1 MAQESRLAITIDSR
15 SAKRNADDLTA
26 SLEKMERAGDGAAS
40 TTEGLSSS
48 LDEQRKELSQLLGQ
62 INPTVAALGRLDD
75 MQEKLAKFKKSGVVE
90 SDTFVEYT
98 NRINTMREALGDT
111 SDGMNRAGMSAKA
124 YQAALRGLPAQ
135 FTDIAVSLQ
144 AGQAPLTVFLQQGGQ
159 LKDMFGGV
167 GPAAKAMGGYILDL
181 INPLTVAAAAA
192 ATLGVVFYDVEKQIS
207 AFNASL
213 FQGGANS
220 GQTVESLAEIAKSA
234 ASLTGNLSSAKDAV
248 TALAAAGRT
257 SEIQFRNLA
266 QAATAVS
273 RFTGQSAADV
283 GKAFGDLGDN
293 ATKAAQKISSEYG
306 LLTAAQYEVIRGL
319 DEQGKRQQALD
330 TLSESL
336 NKNAQE
342 RLRRYRES
350 LSEIE
355 RDWQDIGTAIS
366 NAYSQVKGELFP
378 DDAKQMEIAQRI
390 LDTRKEGGFVGAL
403 SNLFSFGDNTNQ
415 ALREQ
420 IKLITERRGAAAAAA
435 KAEAEITT
443 REQRRIETSKQLAD
457 LAKSARTQTQK
468 LQDDLKDLD
477 KTKAESI
484 KNGGFGAKEEAD
496 YAKARKN
503 IEQEIADIKA
513 REAKKN
519 APKNVNRG
527 VAEAENT
534 FARLYG
540 QYDPAAQAARA
551 LTKEQGQLDLAL
563 SKGKITQEE
572 YSKALAQASINYAAA
587 IKGAQGLTA
596 VEQYRAQLQKQL
608 ANERDQYAL
617 DAASIG
623 MGDLQASRM
632 QQRLNLEMQT
642 NDRLLQLQTELAN
655 ATDEKQRQ
663 ALQGQI
669 DAINE
674 FLPQQLAAM
683 QAGWAQ
689 MDQAMLNPIN
699 GWTAAV
705 QNFGN
710 QARDIAGQTQSI
722 FSSAFNTISTDITDA
737 IMSGQ
742 LSMSTLGDIAS
753 NVVREIIA
761 GFVKMGVQMALNA
774 ALNATLGTAAAGQS
788 MILAGTTATA
798 WAPAAA
804 MASLATLGANSVP
817 AAAALTST
825 TALASS
831 LAVIPGFATG
841 GYVSG
846 AGTGTSDSIMARLS
860 DGEFVVNATATKRNR
875 ALLEAINSNERV
887 SVAGGGGSVVSAQS
901 SAQGGGAQANQVIHQ
916 VTIENYSQSQ
926 IETRTDSDGR
936 LRVIVQAAV
945 DEISGQLASGYGP
958 VVDAGEGAYG
968 WKRQGA

>member
-124 YQAALRGLPAQ
+124 YQAAMRGLPAQ

-234 ASLTGNLSSAKDAV
+234 ASLTGSLSSAKDAV

-273 RFTGQSAADV
+273 KFTGQSAADV

-443 REQRRIETSKQLAD
+443 REQLRIEASKQLAD

-587 IKGAQGLTA
+587 IKGAKGLTA
-596 VEQYRAQLQKQL
+596 AEQYRAQLERQL
-608 ANERDQYAL
+608 QTDREENRVN
-617 DAASIG
+617 AAAVG
-623 MGDLQASRM
+623 TGDLQAERARSQIQLVRDTNTTI
-632 QQRLNLEMQT
+632 QNLMTER
-642 NDRLLQLQTELAN
+642 DRTESER
-655 ATDEKQRQ
+655 EKQ
-663 ALQGQI
+663 ALQRQI
-669 DAINE
+669 DLQRE
-674 FLPQQLAAM
+674 YLPQRIAEM
-683 QAGWAQ
+683 QNGWAQ

-722 FSSAFNTISTDITDA
+722 FSSAFNNISTDITDA

-742 LSMSTLGDIAS
+742 LSFSTLGDIAS
-753 NVVREIIA
+753 NVVREIIT
-761 GFVKMGVQMALNA
+761 GFVRMGVQMALNA

-825 TALASS
+825 TALATS

-860 DGEFVVNATATKRNR
+860 DGEFVVNAAATKRNR

-887 SVAGGGGSVVSAQS
+887 SFASENLSVTKGSKGRTEGQQSDGGGRPVTV
-901 SAQGGGAQANQVIHQ
+901 NQVFNVNGDVSPQ
-916 VTIENYSQSQ
+916 TVAMIEQMGMRVAKSFQQDINRNGPMMQS
-926 IETRTDSDGR
+926 IRKK
-936 LRVIVQAAV
+936 I
-945 DEISGQLASGYGP
+945 
-958 VVDAGEGAYG
+958 
-968 WKRQGA
+968 

>member
-124 YQAALRGLPAQ
+124 YQAAMRGLPAQ

-234 ASLTGNLSSAKDAV
+234 ASLTGSLSSAKDAV

-273 RFTGQSAADV
+273 KFTGQSAADV

-443 REQRRIETSKQLAD
+443 REQLRIEASKQLAD

-587 IKGAQGLTA
+587 IKGAKGLTA
-596 VEQYRAQLQKQL
+596 AEQYRAQLERQL
-608 ANERDQYAL
+608 QTDREENRVN
-617 DAASIG
+617 AAAVG
-623 MGDLQASRM
+623 TGDLQAERARSQIQLVRDTNTTI
-632 QQRLNLEMQT
+632 QNLMTER
-642 NDRLLQLQTELAN
+642 DRTESER
-655 ATDEKQRQ
+655 EKQ
-663 ALQGQI
+663 ALQRQI
-669 DAINE
+669 DLQRE
-674 FLPQQLAAM
+674 YLPQRIAEM
-683 QAGWAQ
+683 QNGWAQ

-722 FSSAFNTISTDITDA
+722 FSSAFNNISTDITDA

-742 LSMSTLGDIAS
+742 LSFSTLGDIAS
-753 NVVREIIA
+753 NVVREIIT
-761 GFVKMGVQMALNA
+761 GFVRMGVQMALNA

-825 TALASS
+825 TALATS

-860 DGEFVVNATATKRNR
+860 DGEFVVNAAATKRNR

-887 SVAGGGGSVVSAQS
+887 SVAGGGGSVVSTKSSGSTQAPAAAQT
-901 SAQGGGAQANQVIHQ
+901 NLV
-916 VTIENYSQSQ
+916 VN
-926 IETRTDSDGR
+926 
-936 LRVIVQAAV
+936 LVQ
-945 DEISGQLASGYGP
+945 DRSR
-958 VVDAGEGAYG
+958 AGEVEQSRDDNGDQMATVYVADIWGNGPMSQALEDAYG
-968 WKRQGA
+968 LRRQGS

>member
-220 GQTVESLAEIAKSA
+220 GQTVESLAEIANSA
-234 ASLTGNLSSAKDAV
+234 ASLTGSLSSAKDAV
-248 TALAAAGRT
+248 TALAAAGHT

-273 RFTGQSAADV
+273 KFTGQSAADV

-366 NAYSQVKGELFP
+366 SAYSQVKGELFP

-477 KTKAESI
+477 KTRAESI

-503 IEQEIADIKA
+503 IEQEIADIKT

-689 MDQAMLNPIN
+689 IDQAMLNPIN

-710 QARDIAGQTQSI
+710 QARDIAGQTESI
-722 FSSAFNTISTDITDA
+722 FSSAFNNISTDITDA

-742 LSMSTLGDIAS
+742 LSFSNLGDIAG
-753 NVVREIIA
+753 NVVRDILA

-774 ALNATLGTAAAGQS
+774 ALNATLGSAAAGQS

-860 DGEFVVNATATKRNR
+860 DGEFVVNAAATKRNR

-887 SVAGGGGSVVSAQS
+887 SVAGGGGSVVSTQS
-901 SAQGGGAQANQVIHQ
+901 SGGIQAPVVAQPNVTVNLIEDRSRAGTVDQRTGDDGQLQIDAFVADIWGGGERAQA
-916 VTIENYSQSQ
+916 IE
-926 IETRTDSDGR
+926 
-936 LRVIVQAAV
+936 A
-945 DEISGQLASGYGP
+945 
-958 VVDAGEGAYG
+958 AYG
-968 WKRQGA
+968 LSRNPT

>member
-26 SLEKMERAGDGAAS
+26 SLEKMERAGDGATS

-234 ASLTGNLSSAKDAV
+234 ASLTGSLSSAKDAV

-273 RFTGQSAADV
+273 KFTGQSAADV

-468 LQDDLKDLD
+468 LLDDLKDLD

-551 LTKEQGQLDLAL
+551 LTKEQTQLDLAL

-587 IKGAQGLTA
+587 LKGAQGLTA
-596 VEQYRAQLQKQL
+596 VEQYRAQLQRQL
-608 ANERDQYAL
+608 VNEQAQYQL
-617 DAASIG
+617 DAASVG
-623 MGDLQASRM
+623 MGDLQTSRM

-689 MDQAMLNPIN
+689 IDQAMLNPIN

-722 FSSAFNTISTDITDA
+722 FSSAFNNISTDITDA

-742 LSMSTLGDIAS
+742 LSFSTLGDIAS
-753 NVVREIIA
+753 NVVREIIT
-761 GFVKMGVQMALNA
+761 GFVRMGVQMALNA

-825 TALASS
+825 TALATS

-860 DGEFVVNATATKRNR
+860 DGEFVVNAAATKRNR

-887 SVAGGGGSVVSAQS
+887 SVAGGSTASVPTQPS
-901 SAQGGGAQANQVIHQ
+901 SSQAVVAAAPQPKVTVNLIEDRSRAGTVEQNRDDKGDQMTTVYVADIWGGGPMSQAL
-916 VTIENYSQSQ
+916 E
-926 IETRTDSDGR
+926 D
-936 LRVIVQAAV
+936 
-945 DEISGQLASGYGP
+945 
-958 VVDAGEGAYG
+958 AYG
-968 WKRQGA
+968 LRRAGS

>member
-26 SLEKMERAGDGAAS
+26 SLEKMERAGDGATS

-75 MQEKLAKFKKSGVVE
+75 MQDKLAKFKKSGVVE

-159 LKDMFGGV
+159 IKDMFGGV

-234 ASLTGNLSSAKDAV
+234 ASLTGSLSSAKDAV

-266 QAATAVS
+266 QAAAAVS
-273 RFTGQSAADV
+273 KFTGQSAADV
-283 GKAFGDLGDN
+283 GKAFGDLGEN

-378 DDAKQMEIAQRI
+378 DDTKQMEIAQRI

-468 LQDDLKDLD
+468 LQDDLKELD

-484 KNGGFGAKEEAD
+484 KNGGFGAKEETD

-513 REAKKN
+513 REVKKN
-519 APKNVNRG
+519 APKYANRG

-534 FARLYG
+534 FARLYS

-587 IKGAQGLTA
+587 LKGAQGLTA
-596 VEQYRAQLQKQL
+596 AEQYRAQVNRRL
-608 ANERDQYAL
+608 AIEEEGYRVEAN
-617 DAASIG
+617 SVG
-623 MGDLQASRM
+623 MGDLQADRYR
-632 QQRLNLEMQT
+632 QRVQLERQMNDEIIALQDNLRLAENASQRAAIQEQIKILEET
-642 NDRLLQLQTELAN
+642 NPARL
-655 ATDEKQRQ
+655 Q
-663 ALQGQI
+663 ALQK
-669 DAINE
+669 
-674 FLPQQLAAM
+674 
-683 QAGWAQ
+683 GWAQ

-722 FSSAFNTISTDITDA
+722 FSSAFNSISTDITSA

-742 LSMSTLGDIAS
+742 LSFSTLGDIAS
-753 NVVREIIA
+753 NVVREIIT
-761 GFVKMGVQMALNA
+761 GFVRMGVQMALNA

-825 TALASS
+825 TALATS

-860 DGEFVVNATATKRNR
+860 DGEFVVNAAATKRNR

-887 SVAGGGGSVVSAQS
+887 SVAGGASATS
-901 SAQGGGAQANQVIHQ
+901 SAPPSSSQVAVAAAPQPKVTVNLIEDRSRAGTVDQRTGDNGQLEIDAFVADIWGGGERAQA
-916 VTIENYSQSQ
+916 IE
-926 IETRTDSDGR
+926 
-936 LRVIVQAAV
+936 A
-945 DEISGQLASGYGP
+945 
-958 VVDAGEGAYG
+958 AYG
-968 WKRQGA
+968 LSRNPT